1 MREGRLILT
10 ASAREREISQSPF
23 SKTPTES
30 LWDTV
35 KNDEL
40 HVLLREPA
48 LMELA
53 RRKEPGVDV
62 FCDRLVNCGDPECW
76 FTAIKAL
83 TALNTYDAVNRLL
96 SIAGLSNVADRRIIL
111 NAVARVLTSAQREQF
126 RRLVRFLA
134 NPGLLDVTDWTP
146 TAVRMLSAVCEEK
159 GLKVVPSGL
168 QLTLSLPEEHEEPS
182 TSLADS
188 VHSVPTREDK

>member
-10 ASAREREISQSPF
+10 TLAREKEVTQSPF
-23 SKTPTES
+23 TKTPTES

-48 LMELA
+48 LIELA

-62 FCDRLVNCGDPECW
+62 FCDLLVNCGDPECW

-83 TALNTYDAVNRLL
+83 TVLNTYDAVNRLL
-96 SIAGLSNVADRRIIL
+96 SIAGLSNLADRRIIL

-126 RRLVRFLA
+126 RRLVQFLA
-134 NPGLLDVTDWTP
+134 NPGILDVTDWTP

-159 GLKVVPSGL
+159 GLKVILAGS
-168 QLTLSLPEEHEEPS
+168 QLTLSPHEEIEKPS
-182 TSLADS
+182 TSIADS
-188 VHSVPTREDK
+188 VQSVPTKE